1 MEKTFKISYIDAYL
15 AIYDKTRYDIHKQIG
30 VPESTLSNA
39 ANSSRGS
46 DGLSGMVIKSIS
58 KALNKA
64 PGEVFDDLLIV
75 EEALKNLNANKPF
88 SVDSKAYWTLIN
100 DQKVVKKE
108 FDYIKNQVVFAL
120 NEWLEMMEEPE
131 EDRDFS
137 GEFYQYVWFV
147 LEQDDDFYPS
157 DKEGNRIED

>member
-1 MEKTFKISYIDAYL
+1 MIKPDMTFINS
-15 AIYDKTRYDIHKQIG
+15 

-64 PGEVFDDLLIV
+64 PGAVFDDLLIV
-75 EEALKNLNANKPF
+75 EEALKNLNENEPF
-88 SVDSKAYWTLIN
+88 SVDSKVYWTLIN
-100 DQKVVKKE
+100 DQTVVLKD

-120 NEWLEMMEEPE
+120 NDWLEMMEEPA

-147 LEQDDDFYPS
+147 LEQDDAFYPS

>member
-58 KALNKA
+58 KVLNKA
-64 PGEVFDDLLIV
+64 PGEVFDNLLIV

-88 SVDSKAYWTLIN
+88 SVDTKVYWTLIN
-100 DQKVVKKE
+100 NNNIVLKDFDFIKK
-108 FDYIKNQVVFAL
+108 QVVFSL

-137 GEFYQYVWFV
+137 GEFYQYVWSV
-147 LEQDDDFYPS
+147 LEEDDDFYMS

>member
-58 KALNKA
+58 KVLNKA
-64 PGEVFDDLLIV
+64 PGEVFDNLLIV
-75 EEALKNLNANKPF
+75 EEALKNLNENKPF
-88 SVDSKAYWTLIN
+88 RVDSKAYWTLIN
-100 DQKVVKKE
+100 DRNVIMKD

-131 EDRDFS
+131 EDRDFT
-137 GEFYQYVWFV
+137 GEFYQFVWRV
-147 LEQDDDFYPS
+147 MEEDDAFYWS
-157 DKEGNRIED
+157 DKEGNRIEN

>member
-1 MEKTFKISYIDAYL
+1 MTFINS
-15 AIYDKTRYDIHKQIG
+15 

-64 PGEVFDDLLIV
+64 PGAVFDDLLIV
-75 EEALKNLNANKPF
+75 EEALKNLNENEPF
-88 SVDSKAYWTLIN
+88 SVDSKVYWTLIN
-100 DQKVVKKE
+100 DQTVVLKD

-120 NEWLEMMEEPE
+120 NDWLEMMEEPA

-147 LEQDDDFYPS
+147 LEQDDAFYPS

>member
-1 MEKTFKISYIDAYL
+1 M
-15 AIYDKTRYDIHKQIG
+15 
-30 VPESTLSNA
+30 
-39 ANSSRGS
+39 
-46 DGLSGMVIKSIS
+46 
-58 KALNKA
+58 
-64 PGEVFDDLLIV
+64 
-75 EEALKNLNANKPF
+75 
-88 SVDSKAYWTLIN
+88 
-100 DQKVVKKE
+100 VKKE